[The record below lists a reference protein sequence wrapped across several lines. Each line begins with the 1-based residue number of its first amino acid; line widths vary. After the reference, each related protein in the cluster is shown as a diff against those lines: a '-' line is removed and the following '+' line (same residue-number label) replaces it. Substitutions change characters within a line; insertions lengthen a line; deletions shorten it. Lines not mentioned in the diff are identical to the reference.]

1 MNMNGNQ
8 NLLLFWNICVITLES
23 TLLALVLILILVL
36 LTSQEGECFVAGSA
50 YWTRPKIVIDI
61 L

>member
-50 YWTRPKIVIDI
+50 YWT
-61 L
+61 